1 MRVRLS
7 TTRHSLP
14 LRIEVLI
21 LKKVLVA
28 NRGEIAVRII
38 RACHNL
44 GLQAVAVYSVADK
57 NSLHVQLAD
66 EAICI
71 GPAEPN
77 KSYLNIRE
85 IIAAAEITQ
94 SDAIHPGYGFLSEN
108 EEFAKK
114 CEDEK
119 ITFIGPQS
127 RVIALMGEKAR
138 ARETMLKAGVPVVPG
153 GDTEFTDLISG
164 SAFAK
169 KIGFPVMLKASAGG
183 GGKGMRV
190 IQSAENFSKEFGL
203 AQSEAQ
209 HAFNDNHM
217 YLEKYLPHP
226 RHIEVQI
233 IADQQGNV
241 TAVGERDC
249 TIQQHHQKVI
259 EEAPAIALPEKT
271 RQRMFAVSVKAAKE
285 IGYVGAGT
293 MEFLLDDPEHFY
305 FMEMNTRIQVEHP
318 VSELTSGLDL
328 VELQLLIARG
338 EPLPFNQE
346 YITTNNFALECRIN
360 ALTAGKISAL
370 HLPSGYGIRVDTGLY
385 QGYIIPPNYDSM
397 VAKIITFGPS
407 RQKAITLM
415 KTALDEAVISGVNT
429 NLDFLVQ
436 LLNEPDYIENKTDI
450 NWLDKLTATI

>member
-1 MRVRLS
+1 MRVPLN
-7 TTRHSLP
+7 TTRPSLH
-14 LRIEVLI
+14 LRIEVLV

-44 GLQAVAVYSVADK
+44 GLKAVAVYSTADK

-77 KSYLNIRE
+77 KSYLNIHE

-127 RVIALMGEKAR
+127 HVIALMGEKSR
-138 ARETMLKAGVPVVPG
+138 ARETMLAADVPVVPG
-153 GDTEFTDLISG
+153 GDTEFTDVISG
-164 SAFAK
+164 LAYAK

-190 IQSAENFSKEFGL
+190 IKSADLFAKEFGL

-259 EEAPAIALPEKT
+259 EEAPAIALPEET
-271 RQRMFAVSVKAAKE
+271 RQKMFAVSVKAAKK
-285 IGYVGAGT
+285 IGYIGAGT

-328 VELQLLIARG
+328 VELQLLVAQG
-338 EPLPFNQE
+338 KPLPFKQE
-346 YITTNNFALECRIN
+346 RISANGFALECRIN
-360 ALTAGKISAL
+360 ALTAGKISGL
-370 HLPSGYGIRVDTGLY
+370 HLPAGYGIRVDTGLY
-385 QGYIIPPNYDSM
+385 QGYVVPPNYDSM
-397 VAKIITFGPS
+397 IAKIITFAPS

-415 KTALDEAVISGVNT
+415 KNALDETVISVVNT
-429 NLDFLVQ
+429 NLDFLMQ
-436 LLNEPDYIENKTDI
+436 LLNESDYVENKTDI
-450 NWLDKLTATI
+450 NWLDKLTTTI